1 MSIQK
6 KQPMAA
12 FFIGLYQIFLTI
24 MVIIKIN
31 LLNILN
37 VLDCARI

>member
-1 MSIQK
+1 MRIQK

-12 FFIGLYQIFLTI
+12 FFVGLYQIFLTI